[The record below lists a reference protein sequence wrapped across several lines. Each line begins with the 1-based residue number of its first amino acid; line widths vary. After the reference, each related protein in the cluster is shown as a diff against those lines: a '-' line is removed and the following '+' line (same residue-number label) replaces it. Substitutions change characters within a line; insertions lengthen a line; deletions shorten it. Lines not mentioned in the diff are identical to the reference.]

1 MLDCF
6 TTAIRWTDCIIC
18 KMQHTATSADKNHKS
33 MKTMN
38 FGVTRYFGK
47 WEQHKLQI
55 FETICYR

>member
-1 MLDCF
+1 
-6 TTAIRWTDCIIC
+6 
-18 KMQHTATSADKNHKS
+18 

-55 FETICYR
+55 FETICYRWVMQIPWTARRRSKNILEEAGGRKLWSSVI